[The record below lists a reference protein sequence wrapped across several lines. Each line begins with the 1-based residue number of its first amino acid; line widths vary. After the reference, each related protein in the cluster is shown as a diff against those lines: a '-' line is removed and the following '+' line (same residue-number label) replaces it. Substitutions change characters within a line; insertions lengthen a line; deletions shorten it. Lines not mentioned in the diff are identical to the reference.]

1 MDKFKKGSKKLLN
14 AWAFYDWA
22 NSVYTLTIASSIFP
36 IFYSA
41 LFLSEIK
48 EVTAFGMEFKKY
60 SLNYFCDGIYFF
72 SCRIFIASIV
82 WYS

>member
-1 MDKFKKGSKKLLN
+1 MEPLKKGSKKLLN

-41 LFLSEIK
+41 LFLTEIK
-48 EVTAFGMEFKKY
+48 QVHAFGYDFKSTALIL
-60 SLNYFCDGIYFF
+60 SL
-72 SCRIFIASIV
+72 RHLHL
-82 WYS
+82 W